1 MRKNIIQQVEL
12 HKLIAIVRG
21 IPHDQCMPLAQA
33 LYDGGIRLLEI
44 PFNQQ
49 EPDSFLQTARTISD
63 LSNAFSG
70 KLLIGAGTVVSTE
83 LVRLAADAGAQY
95 IISPDTKESVI
106 AETRERGLVSMP
118 GAMTPTE
125 ITLAHQSGADFVK
138 LFPAGALSVDYFKA
152 VFAPLGHIK
161 YLAVGGINT
170 ENIPAFLKAGC
181 CGFGIGGN
189 LVNKTWAAEGAFDR
203 ITAVAQDFCC
213 AVRS

>member
-1 MRKNIIQQVEL
+1 MREQIIRQVEQ

-21 IPHDQCMPLAQA
+21 IPHDRCLPLAQA

-49 EPDSFLQTARTISD
+49 EPDSFPETARTISD
-63 LSNAFSG
+63 LASTFAG
-70 KLLIGAGTVVSTE
+70 KLLVGAGTVTSSE

-95 IISPDTKESVI
+95 IISPDTKEAVI
-106 AETRERGLVSMP
+106 TETRKRGLVSMP

-138 LFPAGALSVDYFKA
+138 LFPAGVLGVDYFKA
-152 VFAPLGHIK
+152 VLAPLGHIK
-161 YLAVGGINT
+161 YLAVGGVNT
-170 ENIPAFLKAGC
+170 DNIPAFLKAGC
-181 CGFGIGGN
+181 RGFGVGGN

-203 ITAVAQDFCC
+203 ITAAAQDFCR